1 MLYLL
6 GMTPDAAYLSEL
18 LDLVKVGLDNGGMV
32 VSEETVELCL

>member
-6 GMTPDAAYLSEL
+6 GMTPDEAYLSEL
-18 LDLVKVGLDNGGMV
+18 LDLVKVVLDDGGMV

>member
-6 GMTPDAAYLSEL
+6 GMMPDAAYLSEL
-18 LDLVKVGLDNGGMV
+18 LDLVKVVLDNGGMV

>member
-18 LDLVKVGLDNGGMV
+18 LDLVKVVLNDGRMV
-32 VSEETVELCL
+32 MGEETVKLCT